1 MPVALLLGIK
11 REAIGATFSIG
22 REPGLAIVGE
32 RFGMDSPE
40 GRGVL
45 AEYITGTLFG
55 AIFISIL
62 AGFVTSLNIFHPL
75 ALAMG
80 AGMGSGSMTAA
91 AVGAIAA
98 QQTPEVAKDV
108 AAFAAA
114 ANLIATTIGTYL
126 TLFISLPLAVRAYR
140 FLEPILGRNRKGESV
155 VEEASSGSRE
165 EAGHAVELNFGMR
178 ILSWLFVGLMVLIGN
193 RIGFGTSMLEALPG
207 VALIILAVLVG
218 DLIYMGTRRKL
229 PAVCWISFVAMAM
242 TFPSVPY
249 AAEVAELTGKVS
261 FLALI
266 TPLLSFAGLSL
277 AKDIPAFRRLG
288 WRIVVVSLPVSD
300 IVEQV
305 VLGKDGLLQHAR
317 AGQIVLDTSTADP
330 ASTARI
336 AQALK
341 GSSLRFVDGPVSG
354 GPKAANSGSMTMLL
368 GGEAADIDE
377 LAPVLDALTG
387 KRVHVGPVGAG
398 HSAKLFNNLLCGIN
412 LIAAGEAIRVA
423 KAAGLDIEQ
432 ILSGVNAGSGRSGVT
447 EVNCPTWILN
457 GAFNSGF
464 TMKLMRKDL
473 RLAAAMIA
481 QSGANAP
488 LSQEALRLW
497 ADSADAIEDG
507 EDFNRIVD
515 YDARS

>member
-1 MPVALLLGIK
+1 MNTIAQHAKTPLPIGSIAQVFALALIIAVVSEWFGPLPIELGVGKVVLLPMIWALLIGLTLGLLSKRMPAPLKLSLQNQHLAAAILSSALFLFIAKLGLLVGGSLPKLAEAGWGLALQEFGNLIGCILLGMPVALLLGIK

-22 REPGLAIVGE
+22 REPGLAIIGE

-40 GRGVL
+40 GRGIL

-98 QQTPEVAKDV
+98 QQTPEMAKDV

-140 FLEPILGRNRKGESV
+140 FLEPILGRNRKVVSA
-155 VEEASSGSRE
+155 VEEAPSGSRE
-165 EAGHAVELNFGMR
+165 DAGHAVELNFGMR

-207 VALIILAVLVG
+207 VALIIGAVLVG
-218 DLIYMGTRRKL
+218 DLIYVGTRRKL

-288 WRIVVVSLPVSD
+288 WRIVVVSL
-300 IVEQV
+300 
-305 VLGKDGLLQHAR
+305 
-317 AGQIVLDTSTADP
+317 
-330 ASTARI
+330 
-336 AQALK
+336 
-341 GSSLRFVDGPVSG
+341 
-354 GPKAANSGSMTMLL
+354 
-368 GGEAADIDE
+368 
-377 LAPVLDALTG
+377 LA
-387 KRVHVGPVGAG
+387 
-398 HSAKLFNNLLCGIN
+398 
-412 LIAAGEAIRVA
+412 
-423 KAAGLDIEQ
+423 
-432 ILSGVNAGSGRSGVT
+432 NAGV
-447 EVNCPTWILN
+447 
-457 GAFNSGF
+457 F
-464 TMKLMRKDL
+464 
-473 RLAAAMIA
+473 LAAAAIA
-481 QSGANAP
+481 QFFVHT
-488 LSQEALRLW
+488 L
-497 ADSADAIEDG
+497 
-507 EDFNRIVD
+507 
-515 YDARS
+515 